1 MISDLSSS
9 WNRNVIMND
18 EYDGKRFYFCDI
30 LSSRL
35 KLKMI
40 TVYLCDYGHWF
51 LSINLNRFV
60 QRNLISKNKTDI
72 FMNIMLVTTK

>member
-1 MISDLSSS
+1 MISDLYSSC
-9 WNRNVIMND
+9 VFMND
-18 EYDGKRFYFCDI
+18 EYDGKRSYLCDI

>member
-1 MISDLSSS
+1 MISDLYSSC
-9 WNRNVIMND
+9 VFMND
-18 EYDGKRFYFCDI
+18 EYDGKRFYLCDI